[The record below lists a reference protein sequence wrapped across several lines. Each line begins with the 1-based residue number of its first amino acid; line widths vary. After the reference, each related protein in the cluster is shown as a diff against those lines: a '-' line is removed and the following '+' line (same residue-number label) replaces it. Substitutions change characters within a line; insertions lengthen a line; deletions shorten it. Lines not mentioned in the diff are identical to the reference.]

1 MAECGEAP
9 VTKRAGAATNA
20 EVARRAGVS
29 PATVSRVM
37 NGRFGGAPEVADRV
51 RATAA
56 ELGYSPNGLARAL
69 ALGRTQAIAFVV
81 PDLANPAFQ
90 QILSGLSKA
99 AAVEG
104 HRVLVADSA
113 EVADDEPLLAL
124 ETRRRCDALVL
135 CAPRMSEERLADL
148 IQSVHPLVLVNR
160 SMPEAKVPSLSID
173 YGSGMNNLASHLHG
187 LGHRRIA
194 YLAGTGNS
202 VSNRRRLRGLDVFS
216 ATHPD
221 VEVLR
226 LGCGVTSED
235 GRRVADDVIAT
246 GVTAVIAFND
256 LVAIGLVHRL
266 GELGVD
272 VPGELSVTGF
282 DDIPFA
288 RYNVPPLTTA
298 SVPYEL
304 LGAESW
310 RRLHALL
317 RGETPDYD
325 VTYQPRLVLRNSTGP
340 VPGGGR
346 TGSRQR

>member
-1 MAECGEAP
+1 MG
-9 VTKRAGAATNA
+9 KRVGATTNA
-20 EVARRAGVS
+20 EVARVAGVS

-37 NGRFGGAPEVADRV
+37 NGRFGGAPEVAQRV
-51 RATAA
+51 RETAA

-104 HRVLVADSA
+104 HRVLVAESA
-113 EVADDEPLLAL
+113 EVAEDEPLLAL

-148 IQSVHPLVLVNR
+148 VKSVHPLVLVNR
-160 SMPEAKVPSLSID
+160 SMPEAEVPSLSID
-173 YGSGMNNLASHLHG
+173 YGSGISNLATHLRA
-187 LGHRRIA
+187 LGHRRIL
-194 YLAGTGNS
+194 YLAGTGHS
-202 VSNRRRLRGLDVFS
+202 VSNRRRLRGLDLFS
-216 ATHPD
+216 AMNPD
-221 VEVLR
+221 VDVIR
-226 LGCGVTSED
+226 MACGVTIVD
-235 GRRVADDVIAT
+235 GRRAAAEVIAT
-246 GVTAVIAFND
+246 GVTAVLAFND
-256 LVAIGLVHRL
+256 LVAIGLIHRL
-266 GELGVD
+266 RELGVE
-272 VPGELSVTGF
+272 VPGKVSVTGF

-310 RRLHALL
+310 RRLHALM
-317 RGETPDYD
+317 RGEAPDYD
-325 VTYQPRLVLRNSTGP
+325 VTYQPWPVLRDSTGP
-340 VPGGGR
+340 VPGGVGGPGPR
-346 TGSRQR
+346 